1 MVMVVFEMRN
11 HTVVMH
17 QGVHMLEGF
26 GFQERLGWFL
36 QLGLYVLLYGALVGG
51 LYWPT
56 SLACS
61 TIISLTEGTV
71 G

>member
-1 MVMVVFEMRN
+1 MVPPVRIVCIAYGVV
-11 HTVVMH
+11 
-17 QGVHMLEGF
+17 
-26 GFQERLGWFL
+26 
-36 QLGLYVLLYGALVGG
+36 VGG

-61 TIISLTEGTV
+61 AIISLIEGTV